1 MNITSVDEEEE
12 VDLEAVTT
20 RGWVLV
26 VIEGTKQVS
35 EMRVIACFH
44 ITCLVA
50 AEVEEGELMAPC
62 LHH

>member
-1 MNITSVDEEEE
+1 MDEEDE
-12 VDLEAVTT
+12 VDLEEVTT
-20 RGWVLV
+20 RGWALV

-44 ITCLVA
+44 ITSLV